1 MKAFP
6 NLHLSSLPSPRQ
18 MPAARVRGSLVA
30 AADHGGR
37 GNGALGGHA
46 RLGGLDLVPL
56 RVEEDSRCPANVQCI
71 QAGTVRL
78 AVRID
83 ARGARSES
91 VLTLGERVPLAGGL
105 LTLATV
111 CPYPVH
117 PGAIAKG
124 SYRFTFTFSIP
135 GRPPPIAPS
144 CPG

>member
-1 MKAFP
+1 MKAFA
-6 NLHLSSLPSPRQ
+6 NFTLL
-18 MPAARVRGSLVA
+18 LVA
-30 AADHGGR
+30 AAANAGCA
-37 GNGALGGHA
+37 GAGVASPPPIMEGAATARLGGHA
-46 RLGGLDLVPL
+46 RLGGLDVVPL

-91 VLTLGERVPLAGGL
+91 VLTLGESVPLTGGL

-124 SYRFTFTFSIP
+124 SYLFTFTFSIP
-135 GRPPPIAPS
+135 GRPPPLAPS